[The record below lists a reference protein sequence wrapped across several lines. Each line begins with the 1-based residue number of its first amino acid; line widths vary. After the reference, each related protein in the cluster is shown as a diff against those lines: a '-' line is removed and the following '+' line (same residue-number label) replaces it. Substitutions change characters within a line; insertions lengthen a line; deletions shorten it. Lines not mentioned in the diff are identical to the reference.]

1 MAARYNSDLYW
12 LIKGIIL
19 ASFIPILRGGDLP
32 GIVAFIG
39 MSYWPVFVMIYLYNK
54 HLKKQVST

>member
-1 MAARYNSDLYW
+1 

-54 HLKKQVST
+54 HLKRIKSH